1 MINEKR
7 RVFGLLYDLY
17 SFLYIWVEQNLQF
30 SIVLCK
36 STQEKSAPLDSNN
49 YTTLATLLYS
59 SVLNSTLFYD
69 GLLEVLL
76 LYSTHL
82 NSTLLDRLFYFM
94 LKPELSASL
103 LYSPLMYCTILYF
116 YYTVL

>member
-82 NSTLLDRLFYFM
+82 NSTLL
-94 LKPELSASL
+94 
-103 LYSPLMYCTILYF
+103 YSIGCSTLR
-116 YYTVL
+116 